1 MQSHAGNK
9 LTYTIAGAAH
19 ALCLSERSIYK
30 MMDAGT
36 LRRVKAGRRT
46 LIPADDVRAV
56 ATGGA

>member
-1 MQSHAGNK
+1 MQSDTQ
-9 LTYTIAGAAH
+9 LTYSIAGAAR

-46 LIPADDVRAV
+46 LIPVADVRAV
-56 ATGGA
+56 AGGA